1 MKNRIFFILLCFS
14 SLLNAQSIVGEW
26 VTYHDKTKSKKSVIE
41 IYKVGD
47 EYFGKIITL
56 FEDPLDSICE
66 KCKGKNKDMPVI
78 GMEFIENLKKDGE
91 EFNDGTILDPKDG
104 KKYKCY
110 LKLLNKNKL
119 KVRGFVGFS
128 IIGRTQYWL
137 RNI

>member
-1 MKNRIFFILLCFS
+1 
-14 SLLNAQSIVGEW
+14 
-26 VTYHDKTKSKKSVIE
+26 
-41 IYKVGD
+41 
-47 EYFGKIITL
+47 
-56 FEDPLDSICE
+56 
-66 KCKGKNKDMPVI
+66 MPVI